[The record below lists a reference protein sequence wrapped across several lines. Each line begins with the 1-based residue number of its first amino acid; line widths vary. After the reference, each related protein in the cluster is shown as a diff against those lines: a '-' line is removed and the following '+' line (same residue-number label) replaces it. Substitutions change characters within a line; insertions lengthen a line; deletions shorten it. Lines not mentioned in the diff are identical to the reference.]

1 MIHIPSISKEVDE
14 CKQVSTTSLVRTNE
28 NHQNQKDGN
37 TEKELVKPPKKERR
51 LRNIHRIL
59 SNHKAN
65 IIKIQPGL
73 WKVRSQSNPK
83 NLYDVE
89 KNSEDLFQC
98 SCDDF
103 KYSYSPE
110 ANYECKHI
118 EAIKAESLTEN
129 NSKISIEEIAQ
140 KLSDPFYSF
149 HYPIECKACNSKHC
163 IRFGTELVKRNGEI
177 RKQKYQC
184 SDCKYVFTNHEK
196 GYENM
201 MYEPK
206 IVREALNLIASGVS
220 YRKSAS
226 HLILTYHKEITHPAL
241 LYWVVKYTNRMKF
254 YTNLQKLPV
263 SDTVNVDEMFV
274 KIKDHNPENKDRE
287 VIVWNA
293 YDNKTKYWPVTHV
306 SNGRKV
312 EDAREMFRKLKALTK
327 TTPKKIMTDS
337 YPVYPLAI
345 RKEFPI
351 STSHIRYLSLA
362 HNPNNNGI
370 ENLHSQMRLII
381 MNHRH
386 LQNAKTV
393 QVLFDLLRII
403 YNFVHIHPSLD
414 NKTPAEAAG
423 YTEDLGPDKLEG
435 LIRKSSEKYN
445 ELLKFKIPLKR
456 KRLLH
461 RVRCHEESDSIIVIP
476 KFHEIGKSWLDVN
489 QILIQYGFE
498 WKSAGKNYWI
508 KPIDSEQNGSEG
520 NHD

>member
-1 MIHIPSISKEVDE
+1 MIHIPGIIKEVAE
-14 CKQVSTTSLVRTNE
+14 CKQESTISLVKTNE
-28 NHQNQKDGN
+28 NPQDKIYGN
-37 TEKELVKPPKKERR
+37 TEKKPIKPPKKERR

-59 SNHKAN
+59 IHHKDN
-65 IIKIQPGL
+65 IIKIHPGL

-83 NLYDVE
+83 KFYEVE
-89 KNSEDLFQC
+89 KISEDLIQC
-98 SCDDF
+98 SCEDF

-118 EAIKAESLTEN
+118 QAIKAESLTKN

-163 IRFGTELVKRNGEI
+163 IRYGTDLVKRNGEI

-184 SDCKYVFTNHEK
+184 KDCMYVFTNHEK

-220 YRKSAS
+220 YRKATS

-241 LYWVVKYTNRMKF
+241 LFWVVKYTNRMKF
-254 YTNLQKLPV
+254 YTNLQKLTL

-293 YDNKTKYWPVTHV
+293 FDNKSKYWPVTHV

-327 TTPKKIMTDS
+327 TSPKKIMTDS
-337 YPVYPLAI
+337 YSAYSLAI

-351 STSHIRYLSLA
+351 STSHIRYPSLS

-386 LQNAKTV
+386 LKNAKTA

-423 YTEDLGPDKLEG
+423 YAEDLGSDKLAG

-445 ELLKFKIPLKR
+445 EQIKFKIPLRR

-461 RVRCHEESDSIIVIP
+461 RVSCHDESDSIIVIP
-476 KFHEIGKSWLDVN
+476 NFMR
-489 QILIQYGFE
+489 
-498 WKSAGKNYWI
+498 
-508 KPIDSEQNGSEG
+508 
-520 NHD
+520 